1 MHTLGAVDVAGSW
14 WVYLGLFVAVAASW
28 AGVPFIGATAL
39 GAAGVAASQGKP
51 RPGAGRRRRHGWQAR
66 WAA

>member
-1 MHTLGAVDVAGSW
+1 MHTLAAVDVAGTW

-39 GAAGVAASQGKP
+39 GAAGVAASQGNLDL
-51 RPGAGRRRRHGWQAR
+51 GSS
-66 WAA
+66 